1 MNVIRR
7 NAPAVLWVLASLAVV
22 VVAFANVSSAF
33 IFPLELEAREGTSWL
48 HVLTLQAGIPLYD
61 HTRVAYLNM
70 NHGPMDPILKSWIH
84 GLIPF
89 LTPAMVTR
97 VFALL
102 LPFGLFLALHRALRG
117 HGVAAAACAGAL
129 YLFLLGLAPPHLLI
143 GRSDPAALFFL
154 ALILPAGDA
163 AVHCS
168 AGWMARLWR
177 VVLVGA
183 LAATAFLINWRFLPV
198 VGLVTIGWA
207 IEGIATN
214 PGRRVTW
221 AAANAGGF
229 IAGFLAIVLLVLL
242 SIFHGDFP
250 LYFRHFFGFFVPGSG
265 WSATPGPAF
274 SLFPPELRTGRWV
287 MHGLLAVL
295 FCLTTILPG
304 ARLRRR
310 VQLGAWLPVLACLW
324 VTLAVSYFLNQGGG
338 GLYYLAPFYVVVAWY
353 LARALDWHGLRST
366 AFRVVLPF
374 CLLGAVPWGTTWQ
387 QAQKLDGLMQ
397 PARDFLA
404 ATRRLTGGRP
414 IHSEDLYLFETSYA
428 GETIDMGDVVYQAT
442 PLGYY
447 GPEFEQTARRYFDDL
462 KANPPEFVM
471 LGTGIT
477 VVSPPLF
484 ELVIGSYTEI
494 LHAPPHLLGNH
505 GASAALFQRQSPS
518 LPGPDVK

>member
-1 MNVIRR
+1 MKQIQ
-7 NAPAVLWVLASLAVV
+7 AHLPAALWTLLALALG
-22 VVAFANVSSAF
+22 VVALANFGRAF
-33 IFPLELEAREGTSWL
+33 VFPLELEAREGTSWL
-48 HVLTLQAGIPLYD
+48 HVLALQAGVPLYD
-61 HTRVAYLNM
+61 HTRVAFLNM
-70 NHGPMDPILKSWIH
+70 NHGPLDPILKSWLH
-84 GLIPF
+84 ALLPF

-97 VFALL
+97 FFVLL
-102 LPFGLFLALHRALRG
+102 LPFGLFLALHRALRA
-117 HGVAAAACAGAL
+117 HAVAAAACTGAL

-154 ALILPAGDA
+154 ALMLPAGDA

-168 AGWMARLWR
+168 AGWVARLWR
-177 VVLVGA
+177 VALVGA

-198 VGLVTIGWA
+198 AGLVTIGWA
-207 IEGIATN
+207 IEGIAAH
-214 PGRRVTW
+214 PGRRSAW

-229 IAGFLAIVLLVLL
+229 IAGFLVIFLTVLLGV
-242 SIFHGDFP
+242 FHGDFP
-250 LYFRHFFGFFVPGSG
+250 LYFRHFFGFFVPDSG

-295 FCLTTILPG
+295 LCLAPVLPG
-304 ARLRRR
+304 ARLRRSL
-310 VQLGAWLPVLACLW
+310 QLGAWLPVLASLW
-324 VTLAVSYFLNQGGG
+324 VTLTAAYFLNQAGG
-338 GLYYLAPFYVVVAWY
+338 GLYYLAPFYIVTAWH
-353 LARALDWHGLRST
+353 LARVLDWTGLRST
-366 AFRVVLPF
+366 AFRLALPL
-374 CLLGAVPWGTTWQ
+374 CLLGAVPWQSTWQ
-387 QAQKLDGLMQ
+387 QAQKLDGMMQ

-404 ATRRLTGGRP
+404 AKRRLTGGHP

-428 GETIDMGDVVYQAT
+428 GETIDMGDVVYQAS

-447 GPEFEQTARRYFDDL
+447 GPEFEQTAGRYFAAL

-505 GASAALFQRQSPS
+505 GASAALFQRRPPG
-518 LPGPDVK
+518 LPGPGVK